1 VHESRCDGSRSCVG
15 LAGRLCSTGVC
26 HQRGRHAD
34 VGVVA
39 DETPTG
45 ERACSSTVWLSGIE
59 KNGKDE
65 ADEVAMLQTESRG
78 GADGS

>member
-1 VHESRCDGSRSCVG
+1 MRAGVTAADVG

-26 HQRGRHAD
+26 RQRGRHAD

-45 ERACSSTVWLSGIE
+45 ERACSSTVWLSG
-59 KNGKDE
+59 KDE

-78 GADGS
+78 GANGS